1 MVRPCPEMRLFTM
14 EKLFDLYQRLI
25 PVTILVSF
33 LGFMTAMAISIPD
46 NNPFLTE
53 EGQLIAELEFQDGQ
67 MGFVG
72 ISGISWTILPNG
84 NCQATR
90 FINDTVSPLHQTGKL
105 DQQDLVT
112 LSNILFDR
120 NFADLPSDMP
130 SEPTLN
136 PRRLT
141 IRLGEKSSTLVL
153 LTNQSIEDALT
164 KLHNRHET
172 PRSRFLSI
180 GQVIHRLV
188 KQHCMND

>member
-1 MVRPCPEMRLFTM
+1 M

-33 LGFMTAMAISIPD
+33 LGFMTAMAMNTPD

-53 EGQLIAELEFQDGQ
+53 EGHLIAELEFQDGQ

-84 NCQATR
+84 NCQAAR
-90 FINDTVSPLHQTGKL
+90 FINDTFSPPHQTGKL

-112 LSNILFDR
+112 LSNILFDQ
-120 NFADLPSDMP
+120 NFADLSSEIP

-136 PRRLT
+136 PHSIT
-141 IRLGEKSSTLVL
+141 IRLGEKLSTLEL
-153 LTNQSIEDALT
+153 PNNQSIEYALI
-164 KLHNRHET
+164 KLQNRHET
-172 PRSRFLSI
+172 LQSRFLTI
-180 GQVIHRLV
+180 AQVINRLV
-188 KQHCMND
+188 QQHCEDN